1 MMSKRH
7 NLAWQQAIQ
16 IGVSDMDEV
25 GILSICSLQNIAI
38 SGKMPTEKLVEI
50 DTAYYQMRQAGVTR
64 IYQALGADRRFD
76 LLVRCL
82 NTTVPREGLYVVIDD
97 EQYRIDICQRII
109 GKDAVDLTLVK
120 VEEYYDVISE

>member
-1 MMSKRH
+1 M
-7 NLAWQQAIQ
+7 AWQQAIQ

>member
-25 GILSICSLQNIAI
+25 GILTICSLQNIAI

-76 LLVRCL
+76 LLVRCF

-120 VEEYYDVISE
+120 IEEYYDVISE

>member
-1 MMSKRH
+1 M
-7 NLAWQQAIQ
+7 AWQQAIQ

-76 LLVRCL
+76 LLVRCF